1 MKKSIFSLIAILFLF
16 TSCGPS
22 AEEKERIA
30 AAEEK
35 EKLEQE
41 EEQVFIYILNYISKN
56 TVDVYGSTQIGG
68 AQGSAN
74 YIFGYNN

>member
-41 EEQVFIYILNYISKN
+41 KKSYLKNKKKVFSNVLNKCPQKLI
-56 TVDVYGSTQIGG
+56 I
-68 AQGSAN
+68 
-74 YIFGYNN
+74 